1 MSRAFGLALLILVAV
16 ATVAAPLL
24 TPHDPV
30 RQFAGYEHAPPMPP
44 RIVSG
49 DGRLTAPFVYPLV
62 LVDRL
67 ESRYA
72 EDRTRPVPLRLFAGG
87 ALLAA
92 DPAAGPWLPL
102 GGDPV
107 GRDVFARLLY
117 GGRLSLGVAL
127 AGTAGALVLGSLVG
141 GWAGFRGGPTD
152 ALLMGF
158 ADFVFVLPAIYVVL
172 AFRAALPLVLSVPE
186 VFWALTMVLALAG
199 WPVTARGV
207 RGVVASERRQ
217 EYAEA
222 AYAMGAGPVRILL
235 RHLLPAC
242 TGFLLVTGLMMVP
255 AFILTEATLA
265 LVGLGFPVPTAT
277 WGAMLRDGWEGRA
290 LVDAPWLLAPGA
302 AIVFTVLALHLV
314 VVDRVPDG
322 PRAGTFS

>member
-1 MSRAFGLALLILVAV
+1 
-16 ATVAAPLL
+16 
-24 TPHDPV
+24 
-30 RQFAGYEHAPPMPP
+30 MPP
-44 RIVSG
+44 RVVTE
-49 DGRLTAPFVYPLV
+49 DGRLTRPFVYPLV

-67 ESRYA
+67 ERRYA
-72 EDRTRPVPLRLFAGG
+72 EDRARPVPIRWFDRGVIA
-87 ALLAA
+87 AA

-127 AGTAGALVLGSLVG
+127 ASTAGALLLGSLAG
-141 GWAGFRGGPTD
+141 GWAGFRGGRTD
-152 ALLMGF
+152 AVLMAV

-172 AFRAALPLVLSVPE
+172 AFRASLPLVLSVPE
-186 VFWALTMVLALAG
+186 VFWALTVVLALAG

-207 RGVVASERRQ
+207 RGIIASERRR

-222 AYAMGAGPVRILL
+222 AYAMGASPLRILL
-235 RHLLPAC
+235 RHLVPAC

-265 LVGLGFPVPTAT
+265 LVGLGFPLPTAT
-277 WGAMLRDGWEGRA
+277 WGAMLREGWEGGPPFE
-290 LVDAPWLLAPGA
+290 APGLLAPGA
-302 AIVFTVLALHLV
+302 AIVFTVLGLHLA

>member
-1 MSRAFGLALLILVAV
+1 VAM
-16 ATVAAPLL
+16 ATVGAPLL

-30 RQFAGYEHAPPMPP
+30 RQFGGYENAPPMPP
-44 RIVSG
+44 RISTA

-67 ESRYA
+67 ERRYA
-72 EDRTRPVPLRLFAGG
+72 EDRTRRVPLRLFGQG

-92 DPAAGPWLPL
+92 DPTAGPWLPL

-127 AGTAGALVLGSLVG
+127 SGTAGALLLGSFVG
-141 GWAGFRGGPTD
+141 GWAGFRGGRTD

-158 ADFVFVLPAIYVVL
+158 ADFVFVLPAIYLVL
-172 AFRAALPLVLSVPE
+172 VFRAALPLVLSVPE

-207 RGVVASERRQ
+207 RGIIASERRQ

-277 WGAMLRDGWEGRA
+277 WGAMLRDGWEGGA

-302 AIVFTVLALHLV
+302 AIVFTVLALHLA
-314 VVDRVPDG
+314 VVDQVPDG